1 MQGYISSVT
10 YCCVSLPSKHSSWWR
25 RLEDVLETYFVAVF
39 KTSSRRL
46 DQDEYIRL
54 SHTSSGDVFKTSW
67 SRWISLPWSY
77 IFKTSSKRLQDVL
90 QKRCVPAQMCFLVAV
105 AIFLRTPILKNIS
118 ERLLLKVS
126 TSVTKLP
133 KGGNFWILLSF
144 KFCYDGWR
152 NGFVML
158 CINML
163 CQGFSVTVIS

>member
-25 RLEDVLETYFVAVF
+25 RLGDVFRRCLQ

-46 DQDEYIRL
+46 DEGEYIRF

-67 SRWISLPWSY
+67 SRWISFSCSY
-77 IFKTSSKRLQDVL
+77 VSKTSSKRLQDVL
-90 QKRCVPAQMCFLVAV
+90 QKRCVSAQMCFLVDV

-118 ERLLLKVS
+118 ERLFLKIS

-133 KGGNFWILLSF
+133 KGGNSWILLSF